1 MSRLVEGLILLLA
14 TASISGFMVP
24 FIVNRV
30 QVRNQQRLK
39 TFEADLARQLK
50 IIEEQG
56 ALVQRLSVTLW
67 ECLSLLIDPIHYGQS
82 TLRNL
87 ELAAKTDLESKSPEH
102 QSRPTM
108 YDQAVSQYL
117 DNCTRLLGSIR
128 ADIGSAVRLVPE
140 DQIRILKRLWYEEL
154 LPLDL
159 IVTRLILVGPTPS
172 NSKEWAKTHSR
183 ILEDLAKKL
192 DTTIDGLAAAL
203 GLKYDA
209 AIAAARGGG
218 GRRSRHNRLITDD
231 GVAAVSASLAG

>member
-67 ECLSLLIDPIHYGQS
+67 ECQSLLIDPIHYGQS

-87 ELAAKTDLESKSPEH
+87 ELAAKTDLESKSPDH
-102 QSRPTM
+102 QSRPTK
-108 YDQAVSQYL
+108 YDQAVS
-117 DNCTRLLGSIR
+117 
-128 ADIGSAVRLVPE
+128 
-140 DQIRILKRLWYEEL
+140 
-154 LPLDL
+154 
-159 IVTRLILVGPTPS
+159 
-172 NSKEWAKTHSR
+172 
-183 ILEDLAKKL
+183 
-192 DTTIDGLAAAL
+192 
-203 GLKYDA
+203 
-209 AIAAARGGG
+209 
-218 GRRSRHNRLITDD
+218 
-231 GVAAVSASLAG
+231 